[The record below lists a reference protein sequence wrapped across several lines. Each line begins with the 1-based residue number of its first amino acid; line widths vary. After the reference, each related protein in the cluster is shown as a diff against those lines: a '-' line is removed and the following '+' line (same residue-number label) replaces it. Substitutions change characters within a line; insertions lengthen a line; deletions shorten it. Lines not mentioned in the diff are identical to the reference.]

1 MSSNIR
7 VKRICQYCGNEFEAK
22 KTITKFC
29 SLQCAQRSYK
39 ANLRAKKVEASNQEL
54 KAIKEKPLEELKERE
69 FLTVRD
75 AAKLL
80 NSSRQTIYN
89 LISSGQIRAVNIK
102 LKKTLIQ
109 RAEIDKLFLMPEIAP
124 QISASEKKIKE
135 MDLRECYNMSEIQ
148 KKFNISEK
156 ALYDLIKR
164 EDVPKVKKGIYSYV
178 PKERIDELLNA

>member
-7 VKRICQYCGNEFEAK
+7 VKRICQHCGDEFEAK
-22 KTITKFC
+22 KTVTKFC
-29 SLQCAQRSYK
+29 SLKCAQRSYK
-39 ANLRAKKVEASNQEL
+39 ANLKAKKVEICNQEV
-54 KAIKEKPLEELKERE
+54 KTIKEKPLEELKSRE

-89 LISSGQIRAVNIK
+89 LISSGHIRAVNIK

-109 RAEIDKLFLMPEIAP
+109 RTEIDKLFLIPETVIPIFA
-124 QISASEKKIKE
+124 IEKKVKE
-135 MDLRECYNMSEIQ
+135 TDLEECYNMSEVQ
-148 KKFNISEK
+148 KKYNISEK

-178 PKERIDELLNA
+178 PKERIDQLLNA

>member
-7 VKRICQYCGNEFEAK
+7 VNRICQHCGIEFEAR
-22 KTITKFC
+22 TTVTKFC
-29 SLQCAQRSYK
+29 TLQCARTSYK
-39 ANLRAKKVEASNQEL
+39 KSLRSKKVDSSNQQV
-54 KAIKEKPLEELKERE
+54 KAIKEKPLEELKSKE

-80 NSSRQTIYN
+80 KSSRQTIYN
-89 LISSGQIRAVNIK
+89 LINAGHIHAVNIK

-109 RAEIDKLFLMPEIAP
+109 RKEIDKLFVMPEAAVP
-124 QISASEKKIKE
+124 KIKAE
-135 MDLRECYNMSEIQ
+135 QKSSKIRLTECYKISEVQ

-164 EDVPKVKKGIYSYV
+164 EAVPKLRKGSYAYV
-178 PKERIDELLNA
+178 PKERIDKLLSI